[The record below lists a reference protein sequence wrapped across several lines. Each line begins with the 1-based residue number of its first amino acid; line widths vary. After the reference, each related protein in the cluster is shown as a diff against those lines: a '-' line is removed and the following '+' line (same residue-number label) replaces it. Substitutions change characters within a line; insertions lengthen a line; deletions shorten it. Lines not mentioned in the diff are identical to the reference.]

1 MLRIILYIL
10 VLLLSAAICAR
21 VRSPRVRKIALL
33 TGSYVLYLSWIPWFA
48 IVLLTSTI
56 INFMLGESLRRKP
69 SRLILSAGIAL
80 NLLILSTFKYL
91 PEVSASIRL
100 SSWQSLT
107 HLALPLGISFWT
119 FQAMSYLFDLYRGEE
134 LDPSFLEF
142 ALYMAFFPVTISGPI
157 CRLPDMLPQ
166 IRSAKLT
173 PWGDIGSGFARIAT
187 GFLMTQLARLL
198 AGGILS
204 GDGINSGFDYVTR
217 WSGPD
222 AWCLA
227 FGFALQLFFDF
238 AGYSHMAIGAAQVL
252 GFTIPE
258 NFARPFQST
267 SPSIFWTR
275 WHMSLSFWI
284 RDYMFFPLATMRREI
299 WWRNFVLALSMV
311 LFGLW
316 HKATLLFLLWGL
328 YHGLLLVLHRQYQKV
343 QRWLNWNPPTFLW
356 TALSWVVTLVVIN
369 LGWIFFRANS
379 LSQVSQMFAAIFSP
393 ESYGSHFI
401 SRSLYWLILALAVSY
416 AIVTLTGDLLDRYA
430 SEPNGEQ
437 EDSRLPAIAAFTR
450 TRWYW
455 IPPLYGLILIVV
467 LIVTHGQ
474 DIGGAA
480 QLMYR
485 RF

>member
-134 LDPSFLEF
+134 LDPSFFEF

-187 GFLMTQLARLL
+187 GFPH
-198 AGGILS
+198 
-204 GDGINSGFDYVTR
+204 D
-217 WSGPD
+217 
-222 AWCLA
+222 
-227 FGFALQLFFDF
+227 
-238 AGYSHMAIGAAQVL
+238 AIGA
-252 GFTIPE
+252 
-258 NFARPFQST
+258 
-267 SPSIFWTR
+267 
-275 WHMSLSFWI
+275 
-284 RDYMFFPLATMRREI
+284 
-299 WWRNFVLALSMV
+299 
-311 LFGLW
+311 
-316 HKATLLFLLWGL
+316 
-328 YHGLLLVLHRQYQKV
+328 
-343 QRWLNWNPPTFLW
+343 
-356 TALSWVVTLVVIN
+356 
-369 LGWIFFRANS
+369 
-379 LSQVSQMFAAIFSP
+379 
-393 ESYGSHFI
+393 
-401 SRSLYWLILALAVSY
+401 
-416 AIVTLTGDLLDRYA
+416 LTGR
-430 SEPNGEQ
+430 
-437 EDSRLPAIAAFTR
+437 RH
-450 TRWYW
+450 
-455 IPPLYGLILIVV
+455 PL
-467 LIVTHGQ
+467 
-474 DIGGAA
+474 
-480 QLMYR
+480 R
-485 RF
+485 RRHQ